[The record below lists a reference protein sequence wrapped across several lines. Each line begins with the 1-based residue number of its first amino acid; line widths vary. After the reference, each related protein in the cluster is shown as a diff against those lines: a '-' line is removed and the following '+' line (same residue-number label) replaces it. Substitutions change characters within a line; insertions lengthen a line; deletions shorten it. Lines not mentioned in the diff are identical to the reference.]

1 MQKIARTGKMLIML
15 IAFLEKVA
23 KTWEMLIM
31 LIMLI
36 VFDTFGEG
44 MERGVGGGQGP
55 REINMINISPV
66 LSTFWGKSG

>member
-1 MQKIARTGKMLIML
+1 MLIML
-15 IAFLEKVA
+15 IAVLENVA
-23 KTWEMLIM
+23 KTGQL

-44 MERGVGGGQGP
+44 MERGVGGQGP
-55 REINMINISPV
+55 REMNMINIFPV